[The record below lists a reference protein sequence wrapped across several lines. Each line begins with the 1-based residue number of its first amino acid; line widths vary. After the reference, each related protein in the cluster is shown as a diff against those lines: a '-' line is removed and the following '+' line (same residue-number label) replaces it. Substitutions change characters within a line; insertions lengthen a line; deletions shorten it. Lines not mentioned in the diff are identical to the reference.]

1 MKNPNQQWNEYLNSK
16 TIRPKTFT
24 VTFERNRSG
33 NYRVIGRGASMLN
46 VVNQYKADWVPV
58 DVRDLTSALRNAEVT
73 VS

>member
-24 VTFERNRSG
+24 VTLERNRSG
-33 NYRVIGRGASMLN
+33 NYHIVGYGASMLN
-46 VVNQYKADWVPV
+46 VVNQHKADWVAV
-58 DVRDLTSALRNAEVT
+58 DARDIASALRNADIT

>member
-1 MKNPNQQWNEYLNSK
+1 MKNPKQQWNEYLNSK

-33 NYRVIGRGASMLN
+33 NYHVVGNGASMLN
-46 VVNQYKADWVPV
+46 VINQHKATWVPV
-58 DVRDLTSALRNAEVT
+58 DVRDLTSALRNADVT